1 MAKSKMKFISR
12 LLCLGF
18 VLVLG
23 LSIFCA
29 CNKDDNFYNDVH
41 RLMKEDF
48 LKQNRTYGV
57 AYDVDAYDSVI
68 DEWVKKTQ
76 YDKTSPKTRDII
88 VDSEDKFSEVFNEFP
103 VTINFEKEMLV
114 IHMFTVINGR
124 PALLNKTVLKNG
136 NLKVYFKIKP
146 ARPGYNDTTMPG
158 QKAIA
163 VKIKKTELNSIEFI
177 KQ

>member
-1 MAKSKMKFISR
+1 MANSKIKFISR
-12 LLCLGF
+12 LLYLGF

-41 RLMKEDF
+41 RLMKKDF
-48 LKQNRTYGV
+48 LAQNITLGV
-57 AYDVDAYDSVI
+57 YYDVDVYDSVI
-68 DEWVKKTQ
+68 DEWVKKPQRDT
-76 YDKTSPKTRDII
+76 TSPETRDII
-88 VDSEDKFSEVFNEFP
+88 VDSEEKFSEIFNEFP
-103 VTINFEKEMLV
+103 VNINFEKEILV

-146 ARPGYNDTTMPG
+146 ARPGVKDTSAPG
-158 QKAIA
+158 TKAIA

-177 KQ
+177 QQ